1 MITSE
6 LIEAYLAC
14 PLKCHLQ
21 SKGEKSA
28 ENSFAAWNDAQQESY
43 RLASTKRLGEGVSN
57 GLACDPLDAA
67 QLLNGQWQLALD
79 QKFDVKDMSAKI
91 DGIQR
96 VPRTGKADELIP
108 IRFIHTN
115 RLSLAHRL
123 AAAFDAMVLSMVARK
138 PISIA
143 KIIHGDAWVD
153 DNVRVA
159 AQGEKLTKTIAKLRL
174 LLAGADPPALVLNR
188 HCPACGFRDRCRD
201 RAIQEDSLSLLA
213 GLGDKERGRLAR
225 KGIFTIS
232 QLSYTFRPRRRPKR
246 LAAKPERYH
255 HSLRALALRE
265 KRIHVVGKLDHSID
279 GTPIFFDVESIP
291 DRDFYYLVGIRID
304 VQQQSTGY
312 SLWANTSSEERV
324 NWTEFLA
331 IISTVQDPILIH
343 YGSSETRFLKKMCD
357 RYGPPPEGSIAAK
370 ATASPLNLLSR
381 IFGTV
386 YFPSF
391 SSGLKENARFLGF
404 EWSDISANGLQA
416 IVWRRSW
423 EHSLDPIL
431 REKLIAYNRE
441 DCDALALVTRA
452 VSQLTN
458 LESGSGLE
466 TSSTMQVV
474 HADAVKQHPQRWKPF
489 KSPISDMEKI
499 SLAARWDY
507 QRDRVFVR
515 SGTAKRRGTARFSA
529 SPQVKRVQ
537 KVVCLPAPTACPKCE
552 KRWRKKGVLR
562 SRMVQDLIFGKH
574 SIKRRI
580 VRYEAQAYVC
590 RSCGCEYGLS
600 NLLLNGRDWGWN
612 LVSYFV
618 YHAIGLRIPQLTLQ
632 HSINRLFGCCLVR
645 SSLNEFKVKASK
657 FYSDTKA
664 TILNRIISGNLIHAD
679 ETSANI
685 KGQVAYVWVLTNLTD
700 VVYILTESREGET
713 VQQLLKEFRGV
724 LVSDFYAGYD
734 SINCAQ
740 QKCLL
745 HLMRD
750 LNDEI
755 LNNPFDEE
763 AKLVALQFAGLLRA
777 IVDTID
783 TRGLRAR
790 FLGKHLREVDRF
802 YKFLDS
808 KSFESEVADRL
819 KHRFDRNRDRLF
831 TFLRYDGVPWNNNNA
846 EHAIKAFARLRDVI
860 SGSSTRKGVDEYLT
874 LLSVSETCT
883 YRGLDFL
890 NFLRSG
896 EKDIAKF
903 GFNHTTQC

>member
-1 MITSE
+1 VITSE

-14 PLKCHLQ
+14 PLKCYLQ
-21 SKGEKSA
+21 SKGEKCA
-28 ENSFAAWNDAQQESY
+28 ENRFAAWNEAEQESY
-43 RLASTKRLGEGVSN
+43 RLAGVKTLGV
-57 GLACDPLDAA
+57 GLSSELARDPLDGS
-67 QLLNGQWQLALD
+67 QLSNGRWQLALD
-79 QKFDVKDMSAKI
+79 HTFDVKDLSAKI
-91 DGIQR
+91 HGVQR
-96 VPRTGKADELIP
+96 VTRTGKADELIP
-108 IRFIHTN
+108 IRFVHTN
-115 RLSLAHRL
+115 KLSPAHRL
-123 AAAFDAMVLSMVARK
+123 AAAFDAIVLSMAARK
-138 PISIA
+138 PIGIA
-143 KIIHGDAWVD
+143 KIIHGDAWVH

-159 AQGEKLTKTIAKLRL
+159 AQGEKLTKLIAKLRL
-174 LLAGADPPALVLNR
+174 LLAGADPPAPVLNR
-188 HCPACGFRDRCRD
+188 HCPECEFRDRCRD
-201 RAIQEDSLSLLA
+201 KAIQEDSLSLLA
-213 GLGDKERGRLAR
+213 RLGDKERGRLNR
-225 KGIFTIS
+225 KGIFTIN

-246 LAAKPERYH
+246 LAAKQERYH

-265 KRIHVVGKLDHSID
+265 KRIHVVGKPELAID

-291 DRDFYYLVGIRID
+291 DRDFHYLVGIRID
-304 VQQQSTGY
+304 VEQQSTGY
-312 SLWANTSSEERV
+312 SLWANTSSDERS

-343 YGSSETRFLKKMCD
+343 YGSSETKFLKKMCD

-370 ATASPLNLLSR
+370 AIASPLNLLSR

-391 SSGLKENARFLGF
+391 SNGLKENARFLGF
-404 EWSDISANGLQA
+404 EWSDTSANGLQA

-423 EHSLDPIL
+423 EHSFDPSL

-458 LESGSGLE
+458 LEPGSGLE
-466 TSSTMQVV
+466 TPSNMQVV
-474 HADAVKQHPQRWKPF
+474 HVDAVKLHPQRWKPF
-489 KSPISDMEKI
+489 KSPISDMEEI
-499 SLAARWDY
+499 NLAARWEY

-515 SGTAKRRGTARFSA
+515 SGTAKRRGAKRLGA
-529 SPQVKRVQ
+529 GPQVKRVQ
-537 KVVCLPAPTACPKCE
+537 KVVCLPAPADCPQCA
-552 KRWRKKGVLR
+552 KRWRKQGVR
-562 SRMVQDLIFGKH
+562 RFRIVQDFIFSKH

-612 LVSYFV
+612 VVSYFI

-645 SSLNEFKVKASK
+645 SSLNEFKIKASK

-664 TILNRIISGNLIHAD
+664 NILNRIISGNLIHAD

-685 KGQVAYVWVLTNLTD
+685 KGQAAYVWVLTSLTD

-713 VQQLLKEFRGV
+713 VRQLLKEFGGV
-724 LVSDFYAGYD
+724 LVSDFYTGYD
-734 SINCAQ
+734 SVNCAQ

-783 TRGLRAR
+783 ARGLRAR
-790 FLGKHLREVDRF
+790 FLRKHLREVERF
-802 YKFLDS
+802 YSFLNN
-808 KSFESEVADRL
+808 KSFESETADRL
-819 KHRFDRNRDRLF
+819 KRRFNRNRDRLF
-831 TFLRYDGVPWNNNNA
+831 TFLQYDGVPWNNNNA

-874 LLSVSETCT
+874 LLSVSETCR
-883 YRGLDFL
+883 YRGVDFL
-890 NFLRSG
+890 DFLRSG
-896 EKDIAKF
+896 EKDVATFVSSCAPKR
-903 GFNHTTQC
+903 

>member
-1 MITSE
+1 M
-6 LIEAYLAC
+6 
-14 PLKCHLQ
+14 
-21 SKGEKSA
+21 
-28 ENSFAAWNDAQQESY
+28 
-43 RLASTKRLGEGVSN
+43 
-57 GLACDPLDAA
+57 
-67 QLLNGQWQLALD
+67 
-79 QKFDVKDMSAKI
+79 
-91 DGIQR
+91 
-96 VPRTGKADELIP
+96 
-108 IRFIHTN
+108 
-115 RLSLAHRL
+115 
-123 AAAFDAMVLSMVARK
+123 
-138 PISIA
+138 
-143 KIIHGDAWVD
+143 
-153 DNVRVA
+153 
-159 AQGEKLTKTIAKLRL
+159 
-174 LLAGADPPALVLNR
+174 
-188 HCPACGFRDRCRD
+188 
-201 RAIQEDSLSLLA
+201 
-213 GLGDKERGRLAR
+213 
-225 KGIFTIS
+225 
-232 QLSYTFRPRRRPKR
+232 
-246 LAAKPERYH
+246 
-255 HSLRALALRE
+255 
-265 KRIHVVGKLDHSID
+265 
-279 GTPIFFDVESIP
+279 
-291 DRDFYYLVGIRID
+291 
-304 VQQQSTGY
+304 
-312 SLWANTSSEERV
+312 
-324 NWTEFLA
+324 
-331 IISTVQDPILIH
+331 
-343 YGSSETRFLKKMCD
+343 
-357 RYGPPPEGSIAAK
+357 
-370 ATASPLNLLSR
+370 
-381 IFGTV
+381 
-386 YFPSF
+386 
-391 SSGLKENARFLGF
+391 
-404 EWSDISANGLQA
+404 
-416 IVWRRSW
+416 
-423 EHSLDPIL
+423 
-431 REKLIAYNRE
+431 
-441 DCDALALVTRA
+441 
-452 VSQLTN
+452 
-458 LESGSGLE
+458 
-466 TSSTMQVV
+466 
-474 HADAVKQHPQRWKPF
+474 
-489 KSPISDMEKI
+489 
-499 SLAARWDY
+499 
-507 QRDRVFVR
+507 
-515 SGTAKRRGTARFSA
+515 
-529 SPQVKRVQ
+529 
-537 KVVCLPAPTACPKCE
+537 
-552 KRWRKKGVLR
+552 
-562 SRMVQDLIFGKH
+562 
-574 SIKRRI
+574 
-580 VRYEAQAYVC
+580 
-590 RSCGCEYGLS
+590 
-600 NLLLNGRDWGWN
+600 
-612 LVSYFV
+612 SYFV

>member
-1 MITSE
+1 
-6 LIEAYLAC
+6 
-14 PLKCHLQ
+14 
-21 SKGEKSA
+21 
-28 ENSFAAWNDAQQESY
+28 
-43 RLASTKRLGEGVSN
+43 
-57 GLACDPLDAA
+57 
-67 QLLNGQWQLALD
+67 
-79 QKFDVKDMSAKI
+79 
-91 DGIQR
+91 
-96 VPRTGKADELIP
+96 
-108 IRFIHTN
+108 
-115 RLSLAHRL
+115 
-123 AAAFDAMVLSMVARK
+123 
-138 PISIA
+138 
-143 KIIHGDAWVD
+143 
-153 DNVRVA
+153 
-159 AQGEKLTKTIAKLRL
+159 
-174 LLAGADPPALVLNR
+174 
-188 HCPACGFRDRCRD
+188 
-201 RAIQEDSLSLLA
+201 
-213 GLGDKERGRLAR
+213 
-225 KGIFTIS
+225 
-232 QLSYTFRPRRRPKR
+232 
-246 LAAKPERYH
+246 
-255 HSLRALALRE
+255 
-265 KRIHVVGKLDHSID
+265 
-279 GTPIFFDVESIP
+279 
-291 DRDFYYLVGIRID
+291 
-304 VQQQSTGY
+304 
-312 SLWANTSSEERV
+312 
-324 NWTEFLA
+324 
-331 IISTVQDPILIH
+331 
-343 YGSSETRFLKKMCD
+343 
-357 RYGPPPEGSIAAK
+357 
-370 ATASPLNLLSR
+370 
-381 IFGTV
+381 
-386 YFPSF
+386 
-391 SSGLKENARFLGF
+391 
-404 EWSDISANGLQA
+404 
-416 IVWRRSW
+416 
-423 EHSLDPIL
+423 
-431 REKLIAYNRE
+431 
-441 DCDALALVTRA
+441 
-452 VSQLTN
+452 
-458 LESGSGLE
+458 
-466 TSSTMQVV
+466 
-474 HADAVKQHPQRWKPF
+474 
-489 KSPISDMEKI
+489 
-499 SLAARWDY
+499 
-507 QRDRVFVR
+507 
-515 SGTAKRRGTARFSA
+515 
-529 SPQVKRVQ
+529 
-537 KVVCLPAPTACPKCE
+537 
-552 KRWRKKGVLR
+552 
-562 SRMVQDLIFGKH
+562 
-574 SIKRRI
+574 
-580 VRYEAQAYVC
+580 
-590 RSCGCEYGLS
+590 
-600 NLLLNGRDWGWN
+600 
-612 LVSYFV
+612 VSYFV

-645 SSLNEFKVKASK
+645 SSLNEFKVRASK